1 MAGSSD
7 TPLAK
12 KLGIKEGFR
21 ITFLNAPAGFRESLG
36 ELPAN
41 VKIIGVQKPLE
52 LIVYFPKSQEDLENK
67 FAKLAEKLTP
77 AGMLWVAWPKKAAK
91 VETDMTFESVQ
102 QTCLALGLVD
112 NKVCAI
118 DEVYTGLRFVYRLKD
133 RTSLNATQVDGR
145 R

>member
-1 MAGSSD
+1 MAGYSD

-12 KLGIKEGFR
+12 KLDIKAGFR
-21 ITFLNAPAGFRESLG
+21 ITFLNAPDGFRASLG
-36 ELPAN
+36 ELPN
-41 VKIIGVQKPLE
+41 VKIIGVQKPLD
-52 LIVYFPKSQEDLENK
+52 LIVFFPKSQEDLENK

-118 DEVYTGLRFVYRLKD
+118 DETHTGLRFVYRLKD
-133 RTSLNATQVDGR
+133 RS
-145 R
+145 

>member
-1 MAGSSD
+1 MVGDAE

-21 ITFLNAPAGFRESLG
+21 VTFLNAPAGFRESLG
-36 ELPAN
+36 ELPAK
-41 VKIIGVQKPLE
+41 VKIIGVQKPLD
-52 LIVYFPKSQEDLENK
+52 LIVFFPKSQEDLENK

-77 AGMLWVAWPKKAAK
+77 AGMLWVAWPKKSAQ

-112 NKVCAI
+112 NKVCAV
-118 DEVYTGLRFVYRLKD
+118 DEVFTGLRFVYRLKD
-133 RTSLNATQVDGR
+133 RN
-145 R
+145 